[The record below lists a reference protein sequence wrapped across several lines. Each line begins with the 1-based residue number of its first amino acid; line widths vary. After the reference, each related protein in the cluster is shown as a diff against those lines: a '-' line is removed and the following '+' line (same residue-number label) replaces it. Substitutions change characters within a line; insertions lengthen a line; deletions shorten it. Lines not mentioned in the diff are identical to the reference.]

1 MKAEDR
7 PESRVAMH
15 LHPGSIHADDER
27 SIYGARVSVPAFIES
42 LLRHGR
48 PGHYQ
53 LYYTSD
59 PLGGPQPARAYLERL
74 AALHTPARVNASDVN
89 LLKRDFRR
97 FPTRVWHDADG
108 DIETP
113 IKLRESYSDKL
124 YPVTATSH
132 VYSYQELLHDW
143 ILKLLLRDTRPCD
156 SVICP
161 GRAARTAL
169 LNIIGEV
176 ADRLGHSLGVEIK
189 FKGRV
194 EHIPYPIDTE
204 LFRPRDKTLV
214 RRELGLPEDAF
225 LIVWIGRVSSVDK
238 ADLLPLVRVFGR
250 LLRDNP
256 GRALSLVIAGSGPEP
271 CVEALRRQAEALG
284 VEDSVL
290 MFNPLQPSRRH
301 LMHAAADVFV
311 SIADNVQE
319 ACGITPLE
327 ALASGVPQVVSDW
340 DGYGETVR
348 DGETGFVVPT
358 YWVRDD
364 ADICLGSGLY
374 DDYDRLDHFALAQS
388 LAVDFDALQ
397 HALQRLIADEQ
408 LRLRM
413 ADNSRRRASEE
424 YAAARV
430 IRLHEELWDELV
442 ETAGRL
448 PFEPGGARRFDTPD
462 FVRMFGHYGTRV
474 LEDSAAVTITEA
486 GRRVADGEEPLPLY
500 TTFGVLS
507 DALLLQLLH
516 ALASAGGAD
525 SIAGLAGRAGAG
537 ATPPPAGA
545 RRHVLWLVKYGLAR
559 VDPSGVR
566 EARGR

>member
-1 MKAEDR
+1 MKAENR

-15 LHPGSIHADDER
+15 LHPGSIHDDGER
-27 SIYGARVSVPAFIES
+27 SIYGARVSVPTFIEA

-59 PLGGPQPARAYLERL
+59 PLGGPQLARSYLERR
-74 AALHTPARVNASDVN
+74 AAEQTTARLTASDINV
-89 LLKRDFRR
+89 LKRDFRR
-97 FPTRVWHDADG
+97 FPFRVWHDADG

-113 IKLRESYSDKL
+113 IKLRDTYSQKL

-156 SVICP
+156 CVICP
-161 GRAARTAL
+161 GRGARTAL
-169 LNIIGEV
+169 LNVLGEV
-176 ADRLGHSLGVEIK
+176 SARLGHFLGSDIK

-225 LIVWIGRVSSVDK
+225 LIVWIGRVSSIDK
-238 ADLLPLVRVFGR
+238 ADLLPLVRVFGE
-250 LLRDNP
+250 LLRANP
-256 GRALSLVIAGSGPEP
+256 GHALKLVIAGSGPEP
-271 CVEALRRQAEALG
+271 CVEALRRQTESLG
-284 VEDSVL
+284 IEDSVI
-290 MFNPLQPSRRH
+290 MYTPLRPSRRH

-319 ACGITPLE
+319 ACGITPME

-348 DGETGFVVPT
+348 DGETGFVIPT

-364 ADICLGSGLY
+364 VDICLGSGIY

-388 LAVDFDALQ
+388 LAVDFDALRL
-397 HALQRLIADEQ
+397 ALQRLIDDER
-408 LRLRM
+408 LRLLM
-413 ADNSRRRASEE
+413 AENSRRRASEE
-424 YAAARV
+424 YAAARI

-442 ETAGRL
+442 ETASRL
-448 PFEPGGARRFDTPD
+448 PFEPGAARRYDTPA
-462 FVRMFGHYGTRV
+462 FVKMFSHYGTLV
-474 LEDSAAVTITEA
+474 LEDSTTVTITEA

-500 TTFGVLS
+500 ESFGVLS
-507 DALLLQLLH
+507 GALLHQLLR
-516 ALASAGGAD
+516 ALVSAGGAD
-525 SIAGLAGRAGAG
+525 SIAGLAGRVVEE
-537 ATPPPAGA
+537 TSPPPEGA

-559 VDPSGVR
+559 VGPLAPLKS
-566 EARGR
+566 